1 MFNPYFEASSP
12 PAKSPALTSGLLE
25 KLSKLDRDD
34 LLILCL
40 VFLLA
45 KKSSKDDIWPLVA
58 VALYC
63 FL

>member
-1 MFNPYFEASSP
+1 MFNPYFESP
-12 PAKSPALTSGLLE
+12 SPQQPSVTGGLKE
-25 KLSKLDRDD
+25 KLSKLDGDD

-40 VFLLA
+40 VFILA
-45 KKSSKDDIWPLVA
+45 RRTSKDDIWPMIA